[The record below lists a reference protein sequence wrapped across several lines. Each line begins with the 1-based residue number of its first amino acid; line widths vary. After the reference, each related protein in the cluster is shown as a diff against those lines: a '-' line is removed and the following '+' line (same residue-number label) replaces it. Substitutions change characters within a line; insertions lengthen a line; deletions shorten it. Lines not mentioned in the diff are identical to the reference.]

1 MKFILL
7 LHTERENHF
16 NLTPVYISKLC
27 YKEEYMPL
35 FVLYGD
41 IQHNTDNRQNV
52 ASYWNGEDEVKK
64 F

>member
-1 MKFILL
+1 M
-7 LHTERENHF
+7 
-16 NLTPVYISKLC
+16 TPVYISKLC

-41 IQHNTDNRQNV
+41 IKRNTDNRQNV